1 MAPINLHF
9 HGPLTFTPGERSL
22 FHSPLQDAACVYL
35 WTVQSDLDGLYYI
48 HYVGE
53 TTGFVARQREHLVHI
68 LGMDWGIFDP
78 VEARKGVQKR
88 IWPGLWR
95 DRSQDGPARLLE
107 KYGQSS
113 ADVPRYVE
121 ALSVFVA
128 GTDVDGRLRKHIE
141 GSIGWNLRSNHKDKS
156 ALYPE
161 DNHIGVGRRIGASLL
176 ITADAPIA
184 GLDAVIEI

>member
-1 MAPINLHF
+1 MEPISLHF
-9 HGPLTFTPGERSL
+9 HGPLTFTPGERCL

-35 WTVQSDLDGLYYI
+35 WTIRSDLDGLYYI

-53 TTGFVARQREHLVHI
+53 TTDFGARQREHLVHV
-68 LGMDWGIFDP
+68 LGMNWGIFDP
-78 VEARKGVQKR
+78 VEARQGVQKR

-95 DRSQDGPARLLE
+95 DGSQDGPARLLQA
-107 KYGQSS
+107 YARGST
-113 ADVPRYVE
+113 DVLRYIE
-121 ALSVFVA
+121 ALTVFVA
-128 GTDVDGRLRKHIE
+128 ETDVDRRLRKHIE
-141 GSIGWNLRSNHKDKS
+141 GSVGRNLRDNHRDKS

-184 GLDAVIEI
+184 GLDPVIEI